1 MVNRDGLSP
10 DELYTAAQ
18 ELAALGRYADAIQAY
33 SSAID
38 GDPGHITAHIGR
50 GMAFQRVGEHTR
62 AIADFDEVISG
73 YADWPGAFVAY
84 YSRAVSQQALGQN
97 IEAVK
102 DCDEAI
108 SRNPELAD
116 AIYLRG
122 TAQKA
127 LGHIDAAVN
136 DMDAVLNLDPG
147 YSEAYLERGKLSY
160 FQHRWQQAVEN
171 FTAAIEHFEAGS
183 PYLRDCFYLR
193 GMAAQELGE
202 HRAAIADFTRTIGL
216 VPNDGATY
224 LRRARSYHE
233 LGERVSGDADF
244 QVGTRLMHGQ

>member
-1 MVNRDGLSP
+1 MDLDSISP
-10 DELYTAAQ
+10 DELYAAAQ
-18 ELAALGRYADAIQAY
+18 ESAASGKYADAIQAY

-38 GDPGHITAHIGR
+38 GDPGHISARVGR

-62 AIADFDEVISG
+62 AIADFDEVISC
-73 YADWPGAFVAY
+73 YPDWPGAFVAY
-84 YSRAVSQQALGQN
+84 YSRAVSQQALGEN

-116 AIYLRG
+116 AFYVRG

-127 LGHIDAAVN
+127 LGYIDAAVN
-136 DMDAVLNLDPG
+136 DMDAVLNLNHG

-160 FQHRWQQAVEN
+160 FQHRWQQAIED
-171 FTAAIEHFEAGS
+171 FSAAIEHIGVGS
-183 PYLRDCFYLR
+183 QYLRECFYLR

-202 HRAAIADFTRTIGL
+202 HRAAIADFTRIIDL
-216 VPNDGATY
+216 VPNDGAAY

-233 LGERVSGDADF
+233 LGERASGDADF